1 MKGEIRSN
9 DVKNLHKN
17 NINHAF
23 LIPMVQILTNS
34 FIEVTKMVELEQ
46 LSFLMRKVKPYQYQ
60 QVNSQETSVLRLK
73 PYLKPPRQ
81 LPTVA
86 AEPWEEY

>member
-1 MKGEIRSN
+1 MLKMKGEIRSN
-9 DVKNLHKN
+9 DVKNLQKN

-46 LSFLMRKVKPYQYQ
+46 LSFLMTKVKPYQYQ

-73 PYLKPPRQ
+73 P
-81 LPTVA
+81 
-86 AEPWEEY
+86 

>member
-9 DVKNLHKN
+9 DVKNLQKN
-17 NINHAF
+17 NITHAF

-46 LSFLMRKVKPYQYQ
+46 LSFLMTKVKHQ
-60 QVNSQETSVLRLK
+60 QVDSQETSVLRLK
-73 PYLKPPRQ
+73 QYLKQPRQ
-81 LPTVA
+81 LPAVA
-86 AEPWEEY
+86 AEPWEE

>member
-1 MKGEIRSN
+1 MLKMKGEIRSN
-9 DVKNLHKN
+9 DVKNLQKN

-46 LSFLMRKVKPYQYQ
+46 LSFLMTKVKPYQ
-60 QVNSQETSVLRLK
+60 
-73 PYLKPPRQ
+73 
-81 LPTVA
+81 
-86 AEPWEEY
+86 